1 MNDLTGFQSTLAD
14 VFIDAGVTNT
24 LVVGAQ
30 NSVEDLGVGTVIVPR
45 TPGGTAAPGSTR
57 R

>member
-45 TPGGTAAPGSTR
+45 TPDGAAAPGSTR